1 MKIGIDIRSTL
12 KKTKTGIGRYTIDL
26 ISALGEIDTTNQY
39 ALYSKK
45 KVLDFKRRLPKLP
58 ATNFSHC
65 IDYFNKGPGNLL
77 SDVRVFHTS
86 SYDLEKPKT
95 SSLVV
100 TIHDVIHKAYPE
112 GHTPRT
118 VEEIDRKLKDIL
130 PKADSLVADCHN
142 TKSDLIKFYGVSES
156 KITVIYPGVKPFVKG
171 QYKDRTS
178 DIILFVGTLEPRKN
192 IDGVIKAFTLIKE
205 KYRIPHKLYIV
216 GMKGWSFEKI
226 FEAFE
231 RSKFKKDIIIKG
243 YVSDEELSGLY
254 NKAQVFVY
262 PSFYE
267 GFGLPIIEAF
277 SAGVPV
283 VTSKSSSCGEIAGD
297 SALLVDPYDHEQ
309 IGEALYCIIQDKALR
324 ENMAK
329 KGFKRA
335 KEFTWKKTAKEFVR
349 LFTEIAGNSL

>member
-1 MKIGIDIRSTL
+1 
-12 KKTKTGIGRYTIDL
+12 
-26 ISALGEIDTTNQY
+26 
-39 ALYSKK
+39 
-45 KVLDFKRRLPKLP
+45 
-58 ATNFSHC
+58 
-65 IDYFNKGPGNLL
+65 
-77 SDVRVFHTS
+77 
-86 SYDLEKPKT
+86 
-95 SSLVV
+95 
-100 TIHDVIHKAYPE
+100 
-112 GHTPRT
+112 
-118 VEEIDRKLKDIL
+118 
-130 PKADSLVADCHN
+130 
-142 TKSDLIKFYGVSES
+142 
-156 KITVIYPGVKPFVKG
+156 
-171 QYKDRTS
+171 
-178 DIILFVGTLEPRKN
+178 
-192 IDGVIKAFTLIKE
+192 
-205 KYRIPHKLYIV
+205 
-216 GMKGWSFEKI
+216 MKGWSFEKI